1 MKFLGGLFI
10 TVLCFCFSSESVWSR
25 PLPNWPP
32 VPMKRPAANTNS
44 PIWHSIIVTP
54 DTRRPTIHFYNK
66 LNPVWWLEN
75 ADEPVAPD
83 WYLPDDEHR
92 TWKWHFRNPFH
103 NFTFYVIGVADKE
116 IVRSGRYPDQ
126 NFNPHGGWECAVT
139 RRKLVWLPFWSYQR
153 PRLKFYFGW
162 RERGEFGAELKFLHP
177 PKSKRPQKL
186 TGAKPVESAS

>member
-116 IVRSGRYPDQ
+116 IVRSGFYPAE
-126 NFNPHGGWECAVT
+126 NFNPAGGWELAIAQ
-139 RRKLVWLPFWSYQR
+139 RKCILLPFVSYER
-153 PRLKFYFGW
+153 PRLKLYFGW
-162 RERGEFGAELKFLHP
+162 RAHGEFGLELKFLHKPKNAP
-177 PKSKRPQKL
+177 PQN
-186 TGAKPVESAS
+186 